1 MNIKILHL
9 VEGAKEAKGITVII
23 DVFRAFSV
31 EAYIMNNG
39 VGKLI
44 PVGDMQIAYEYK
56 KENPD
61 AVLIG
66 ERKGVML
73 PGFDYG
79 NSPSQ
84 IENID
89 FNGKTVIHTTSSGTQ
104 GIVNAVNAE
113 EIITGSLVN
122 AKAISKYIKNRGIED
137 VSLVAM
143 GLDSKA
149 PIEED
154 TLCAL
159 YIKSLLEDNPMDLT
173 EAIEGLK
180 LTSGAKFFKKE
191 MQNVFPKKDFELCTQ
206 VDKFDF
212 VIRLVKDKNG
222 MDYMERVDVK

>member
-191 MQNVFPKKDFELCTQ
+191 MQNVFPKKDFELWTQ

-212 VIRLVKDKNG
+212 VIRLVKDENG

>member
-23 DVFRAFSV
+23 EVFRAFSV

>member
-44 PVGDMQIAYEYK
+44 PVGDMQIAYDYK

-212 VIRLVKDKNG
+212 VIRLVKDENG

>member
-44 PVGDMQIAYEYK
+44 PVGDMQIAYDYK

-61 AVLIG
+61 AILIG

-104 GIVNAVNAE
+104 GIVNATNAE
-113 EIITGSLVN
+113 EILTGSLVN

-137 VSLVAM
+137 VSLVSM

-173 EAIEGLK
+173 EAIENLK
-180 LTSGAKFFKKE
+180 VTSGAKFFKE
-191 MQNVFPKKDFELCTQ
+191 ELQSVFPEKDFWLSTD
-206 VDKFDF
+206 VDKFNF

-222 MDYMERVDVK
+222 FDYMERVDVK

>member
-44 PVGDMQIAYEYK
+44 PVGDMQIAYDYK

-113 EIITGSLVN
+113 EKITGSLVN

-159 YIKSLLEDNPMDLT
+159 YIKSLLEDNPMD
-173 EAIEGLK
+173 
-180 LTSGAKFFKKE
+180 
-191 MQNVFPKKDFELCTQ
+191 
-206 VDKFDF
+206 
-212 VIRLVKDKNG
+212 
-222 MDYMERVDVK
+222 

>member
-89 FNGKTVIHTTSSGTQ
+89 FNGRTVIHTTSSGTQ

>member
-44 PVGDMQIAYEYK
+44 PVGDMQIAYDYK

-180 LTSGAKFFKKE
+180 LTSGAKFFKEE
-191 MQNVFPKKDFELCTQ
+191 MQSVFPKKDFELCTQ

-212 VIRLVKDKNG
+212 VIRLVKDENG

>member
-44 PVGDMQIAYEYK
+44 PVGDMQIAYDYK

>member
-212 VIRLVKDKNG
+212 VIRLVKDENG

>member
-44 PVGDMQIAYEYK
+44 PVGDMQIAYDYK

-212 VIRLVKDKNG
+212 VIKLVKDKNG

>member
-44 PVGDMQIAYEYK
+44 PVGDMQIAYDYK

-66 ERKGVML
+66 ERKVVIL
-73 PGFDYG
+73 TGFDYG

-104 GIVNAVNAE
+104 GIVNVVNAE

-180 LTSGAKFFKKE
+180 LTSGAKFFKEE
-191 MQNVFPKKDFELCTQ
+191 MQSVFPQKDFELCTQ

-212 VIRLVKDKNG
+212 VIRLVKDENG

>member
-44 PVGDMQIAYEYK
+44 PVGNMQIAYDYK

-89 FNGKTVIHTTSSGTQ
+89 FNRKTVIHTTSSGTQ

-212 VIRLVKDKNG
+212 VIRLVKDENG

>member
-1 MNIKILHL
+1 M
-9 VEGAKEAKGITVII
+9 
-23 DVFRAFSV
+23 
-31 EAYIMNNG
+31 
-39 VGKLI
+39 
-44 PVGDMQIAYEYK
+44 
-56 KENPD
+56 
-61 AVLIG
+61 LIG

-180 LTSGAKFFKKE
+180 LTSGAKFFKEE
-191 MQNVFPKKDFELCTQ
+191 MQSVFPKKDFELCTQ

-212 VIRLVKDKNG
+212 VIRLVKDENG